1 MLEDSYSDELLQE
14 FASDL
19 KRKIPSYDWFLNAFK
34 NIGWSNHHDLYKD
47 EKNKT
52 RVQIVIEVIEKFVS
66 KSDTVKKFTIEHIL
80 PDSKGIENAQIGNLI
95 PLEEALNSSC
105 ANKPLV
111 NKFDF
116 YEKSN
121 FTSARNVA
129 IRYKEKNFDPSK
141 RTEYLAKI
149 MYNEIL
155 ELKHFDYSN
164 E

>member
-1 MLEDSYSDELLQE
+1 MDGALTKAAQHMLGEG
-14 FASDL
+14 DL
-19 KRKIPSYDWFLNAFK
+19 STYY
-34 NIGWSNHHDLYKD
+34 H
-47 EKNKT
+47 
-52 RVQIVIEVIEKFVS
+52 RVDFGHSGE
-66 KSDTVKKFTIEHIL
+66 
-80 PDSKGIENAQIGNLI
+80 
-95 PLEEALNSSC
+95 
-105 ANKPLV
+105 